1 MGFTRAKFRVL
12 GDRDY
17 VEGTA
22 IVDTGSLLSIIDE
35 NIAEK
40 LGLKPTKRIIK
51 LTTLSGEDVT
61 CSEMLTSAFE
71 IEGEKLV
78 SERVAVCKLP
88 NNVREKLRAMG
99 VYDGVIIGVVT
110 LETAGF
116 AVNPLT
122 GKIEKV
128 GWLAL

>member
-1 MGFTRAKFRVL
+1 MGFTRAKFRVS

-17 VEGTA
+17 IEGTA

-78 SERVAVCKLP
+78 SERVAVCELP
-88 NNVREKLRAMG
+88 NNVREKLRVMG

>member
-1 MGFTRAKFRVL
+1 MGFTRAKFRVS
-12 GDRDY
+12 GDRDCI
-17 VEGTA
+17 EGIA

-40 LGLKPTKRIIK
+40 LGLKPTKRTIK
-51 LTTLSGEDVT
+51 LTTLSGEEVM

-71 IEGEKLV
+71 IESEKLV
-78 SERVAVCKLP
+78 SERVAVCKLS
-88 NNVREKLRAMG
+88 NNVREKLRVMG
-99 VYDGVIIGVVT
+99 VYEGVIIGVVT

>member
-1 MGFTRAKFRVL
+1 MGFTRAKFRVS
-12 GDRDY
+12 GDRDCI
-17 VEGTA
+17 EGIA
-22 IVDTGSLLSIIDE
+22 IVDTGSSLSIIDE

-40 LGLKPTKRIIK
+40 LGLKPTKRTIK
-51 LTTLSGEDVT
+51 LTTLSGEEVM

-71 IEGEKLV
+71 IESEKLV
-78 SERVAVCKLP
+78 SERVAVCKLS
-88 NNVREKLRAMG
+88 NNVREKLRVMG
-99 VYDGVIIGVVT
+99 VYEGVIIGVVT

>member
-1 MGFTRAKFRVL
+1 MGFARAKFKVS
-12 GDRDY
+12 GNRDY
-17 VEGTA
+17 IEGIA

-35 NIAEK
+35 SVAEK
-40 LGLKPTKRIIK
+40 LGLKSTGRVVK
-51 LTTLSGEDVT
+51 LTTLSGEEVE
-61 CSEMLTSAFE
+61 CNEMLTRTFE
-71 IEGEKLV
+71 VEGERIV

-88 NNVREKLRAMG
+88 NNIREKLRTMG
-99 VYDGVIIGVVT
+99 VYDGLIIGVVT